1 MARSIST
8 NRVRLGAQ
16 LVVMVRTS
24 KLHATERVDLNRRTA
39 NSRPWR
45 RSRVFRRN
53 SNADVRPGVVVAAQM
68 SAAGG
73 LPKFHLEP
81 PHGRIAPIAAV

>member
-24 KLHATERVDLNRRTA
+24 KLHATERVDLTVGRQTRA
-39 NSRPWR
+39 H
-45 RSRVFRRN
+45 
-53 SNADVRPGVVVAAQM
+53 GVVPGCFAVTRMQTFAQ
-68 SAAGG
+68 
-73 LPKFHLEP
+73 
-81 PHGRIAPIAAV
+81 VWW